1 MCAILENFLEL
12 SALKKSKSKQQQSS
26 QQNYKDRNTLF
37 KCFTVRAAAAFLL
50 EKGDLKNQ
58 GMTSIQILLSSPNLT
73 MLHIKWLIGVGILF
87 YTVLLIGTWF
97 SQFLKETCKKRSA
110 YNFQIPSYCRPS
122 KFSCNLQFFLFKSD
136 WNQATLTLNF

>member
-50 EKGDLKNQ
+50 EKDDLKNR

-73 MLHIKWLIGVGILF
+73 MLHIK
-87 YTVLLIGTWF
+87 
-97 SQFLKETCKKRSA
+97 
-110 YNFQIPSYCRPS
+110 
-122 KFSCNLQFFLFKSD
+122 
-136 WNQATLTLNF
+136 